1 MTSFIPQPVQVQRYD
16 NGEIVEVPDVTIIA
30 WASATKL
37 EAETGLTCGR
47 RAATAIVKQT
57 LGLPRNMRKAEVAE
71 ICANLKD
78 QMFMYAGV
86 DEDGQV

>member
-1 MTSFIPQPVQVQRYD
+1 MTSFIPQPVQVMRWD
-16 NGEIVEVPDVTIIA
+16 NEEIIEVPDVTIIA

-57 LGLPRNMRKAEVAE
+57 LGLPRNMRKVEVAE
-71 ICANLKD
+71 ICQNLKD
-78 QMFMYAGV
+78 QLFMYAGV
-86 DEDGQV
+86 QDE